1 LPAVLSRRSDPTV
14 VRSFVRDV
22 QSYTI
27 STTCSSERWAPSS
40 RSRARRWTARARPV
54 VELRPDG
61 VWLALPAREL
71 LDAQAEA

>member
-1 LPAVLSRRSDPTV
+1 MDAE
-14 VRSFVRDV
+14 
-22 QSYTI
+22 QSLTH
-27 STTCSSERWAPSS
+27 W
-40 RSRARRWTARARPV
+40 RWTARARPV